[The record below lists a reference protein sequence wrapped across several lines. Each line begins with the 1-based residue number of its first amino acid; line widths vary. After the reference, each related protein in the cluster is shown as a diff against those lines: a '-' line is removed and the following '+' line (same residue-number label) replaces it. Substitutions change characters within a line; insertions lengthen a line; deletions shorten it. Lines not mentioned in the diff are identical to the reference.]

1 MPKISNLTSTSTSS
15 ANDLVVTVIN
25 TAGTAVT
32 RQITVNN
39 FFANVAVAN
48 VANGTVKEL
57 FVSNTSTPAN
67 DGPGFATGVPK
78 GQIWSDG
85 TYIYVATAANTIKR
99 VAISAW

>member
-1 MPKISNLTSTSTSS
+1 MPKISNLTSTTTSS
-15 ANDLVVTVIN
+15 ANDLIVTVIN

-32 RQITVNN
+32 RQLTVNN

-48 VANGTVKEL
+48 VANVSVGTMLVT
-57 FVSNTSTPAN
+57 NTSTPAN

-85 TYIYVATAANTIKR
+85 TYIYVATAANTVKR
-99 VAISAW
+99 VAIAGW